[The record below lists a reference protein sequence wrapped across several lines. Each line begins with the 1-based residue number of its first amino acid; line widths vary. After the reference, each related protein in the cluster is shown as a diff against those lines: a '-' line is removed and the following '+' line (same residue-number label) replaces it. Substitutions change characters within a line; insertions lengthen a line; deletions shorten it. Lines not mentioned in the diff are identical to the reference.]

1 MSDSDRQAVKHWLA
15 SVSVVLILQIGALIW
30 FLAKIDSRIANVEGM
45 SVRVETLWENYL
57 RGGGNGK

>member
-45 SVRVETLWENYL
+45 SVRVETLWEHYL
-57 RGGGNGK
+57 RGGGDK

>member
-45 SVRVETLWENYL
+45 SVRVETLWEHYL
-57 RGGGNGK
+57 RNTK

>member
-1 MSDSDRQAVKHWLA
+1 MSDADKSAVKHWLA

-45 SVRVETLWENYL
+45 GDRVDTLWENYL
-57 RGGGNGK
+57 RSGGDSK